1 MNMNL
6 EISRVELEKITTGL
20 ESLMDN
26 VTEYLKGNSIT
37 DLVVYLEDTKKLYN
51 RLSDI
56 YENK

>member
-1 MNMNL
+1 MNL